1 MNSTKE
7 FVLWPIPVFGF
18 EDGDDTNDGDNNDD
32 ANDQQQQDNSDSK
45 EEKEDDEDDDELEGL
60 SAKELKRIAKD
71 RARQAKDAA
80 AQAKKTAEDAAKK
93 EREKLNADQKKDFDL
108 KQSQDENARL
118 RATNSKL
125 ALIGAIRDD
134 VRYDWHNPEIVA
146 QQLDPAKVTVD
157 AETGQV
163 EGLKSALSDV
173 AKNHAY
179 LLKKKGQQQDS
190 GNNNNNNNNNQ
201 QQNNQ
206 QSGLQPGQGGANQG
220 GSMPPQQAELVELM
234 PALRSRM

>member
-7 FVLWPIPVFGF
+7 FILWPIPVFGF
-18 EDGDDTNDGDNNDD
+18 EDGDDANDGDNNDD
-32 ANDQQQQDNSDSK
+32 ANDQQQEQDSSDDDS
-45 EEKEDDEDDDELEGL
+45 EDDAEDDDLEGL
-60 SAKELKRIAKD
+60 SAKELRRIAAD
-71 RARQAKDAA
+71 REKARKAAEAKATKAAKDAA
-80 AQAKKTAEDAAKK
+80 AK

-108 KQSQDENARL
+108 NQANETIAKL
-118 RATNSKL
+118 TATNTKL
-125 ALIGAIRDD
+125 ALLGAIRDD
-134 VRYDWHNPEIVA
+134 SRFEWHNPEIVA
-146 QQLDPAKVTVD
+146 QQLNSEIVKVD
-157 AETGQV
+157 SEGRV
-163 EGLKSALSDV
+163 EGLANELKRVSKD
-173 AKNHAY
+173 HAY

-190 GNNNNNNNNNQ
+190 GNNNGNNNNNQ